1 MPSNFQKE
9 FEPQGKRY
17 RPPSYI
23 QDAKAAPYVEWIINI
38 KPNVFL
44 TLKVER
50 KNTYNAFKKNL
61 DHWDNHCNRA
71 IWRMSAIQ
79 AGSKA
84 FPMVGFI
91 EPSDDDPE
99 VLHAHIP
106 VRVPEAYLDRF
117 LKVARKKWERFSRAH
132 TFHSRPFHQ
141 TDQDQLDGARYV
153 NKYNDLDLIWW
164 APLRNYSAPIGA
176 ADSAPGGQDIAHHRT
191 IDLSGILAHR
201 LYPDGLPFPLQ
212 PRPATSGEPA
222 IPATK
227 TSCTSVN
234 TERKTVR
241 NNSSPKPISVTY
253 RRCRASGL
261 LLPDSELLI

>member
-1 MPSNFQKE
+1 
-9 FEPQGKRY
+9 
-17 RPPSYI
+17 
-23 QDAKAAPYVEWIINI
+23 
-38 KPNVFL
+38 
-44 TLKVER
+44 
-50 KNTYNAFKKNL
+50 
-61 DHWDNHCNRA
+61 
-71 IWRMSAIQ
+71 
-79 AGSKA
+79 
-84 FPMVGFI
+84 MVGFI

-117 LKVARKKWERFSRAH
+117 LMVARKKWERFSRAH

-141 TDQDQLDGARYV
+141 TDLDQLDGARYV
-153 NKYNDLDLIWW
+153 NKYNDLELIWW
-164 APLRNYSAPIGA
+164 GPLRNYSDPVGVT
-176 ADSAPGGQDIAHHRT
+176 DPAPGGQGIAHRRT

-222 IPATK
+222 IPDTK

-241 NNSSPKPISVTY
+241 NNPSPKPISVTY
-253 RRCRASGL
+253 RRRRASGL
-261 LLPDSELLI
+261 LLSDSELLI